1 MRGNEGERGE
11 EEGGRGRREE
21 GVMITWLGL
30 FVLVR
35 GKGWDRCLSETR
47 YKRLI
52 SERGC
57 CCSGGGGRE
66 ERRRE
71 IGGEEGQEERR

>member
-1 MRGNEGERGE
+1 
-11 EEGGRGRREE
+11 
-21 GVMITWLGL
+21 MITWLGL

-52 SERGC
+52 SGRGC
-57 CCSGGGGRE
+57 CCSGGGGE
-66 ERRRE
+66 VGDRRR
-71 IGGEEGQEERR
+71 GGGRDRRRGGVGDGRISTEGIK